1 MDIKHLQYFLE
12 VSKTENFTQAAENL
26 YITQPALSRIVKTL
40 EGDLGVALFHRSRKK
55 ITLTD
60 AGKVLHKHASKIA
73 AQITELEQEIDQI
86 RTLKTGHIRIGL
98 PTVVNSF
105 FFSQLIAD
113 FHLQYPGVTFHLEEN
128 GSKVIEEKVLDG
140 ELDCGVVVLN
150 NHLSADYYT
159 FVEDNLNL
167 VVSNQHSLAN
177 ENKKQIQIQDLKDES
192 FIMFNQDFESRNI
205 IIQACKQS
213 GFEPKIV
220 SETSQIDFLEEMV
233 ATNLGVTLLP
243 DSTSQSFT
251 KHIKRIPII
260 NPTISWNLAFIWKKD
275 TYLSQIN
282 KQFITFTKEKLIKHK
297 ET

>member
-40 EGDLGVALFHRSRKK
+40 ESDLGVALFHRSRKK

-60 AGKVLHKHASKIA
+60 AGKVLHMHASKIA
-73 AQITELEQEIDQI
+73 DQITEMEQEIDQI
-86 RTLKTGHIRIGL
+86 RTLKTGHVRIGL

-113 FHLQYPGVTFHLEEN
+113 FHHRYPGVTFHLEEN

-150 NHLSADYYT
+150 NHLTADYYT

-167 VVSNQHSLAN
+167 VVSNQHPLAI
-177 ENKKQIQIQDLKDES
+177 EHQIQIQDLKDQS

-205 IIQACKQS
+205 IIQACKNA

-251 KHIKRIPII
+251 KNIERIPIV
-260 NPTISWNLAFIWKKD
+260 NPIISWNLAFIWKKE

-282 KQFITFTKEKLIKHK
+282 KQFITFTKEKLIKQK
-297 ET
+297 ED

>member
-12 VSKTENFTQAAENL
+12 VIKTENFTQAAENL

-40 EGDLGVALFHRSRKK
+40 ESDLGVALFHRSRKK

-60 AGKVLHKHASKIA
+60 AGKVLHKHATKIA
-73 AQITELEQEIDQI
+73 DQITAMEQEIDQI
-86 RTLKTGHIRIGL
+86 RTLKTGHVRIGL

-105 FFSQLIAD
+105 FFSQLITD
-113 FHLQYPGVTFHLEEN
+113 FHQRYPGVTFHLEEN
-128 GSKVIEEKVLDG
+128 GSKIIEDKVLDG
-140 ELDCGVVVLN
+140 KLNCGVVVLN
-150 NHLSADYYT
+150 DHLTADYYT

-167 VVSNQHSLAN
+167 VVSNQHALAN
-177 ENKKQIQIQDLKDES
+177 QKQIQVQDLKDES

-205 IIQACKQS
+205 IIQACKKA

-243 DSTSQSFT
+243 DSTSHTFS
-251 KHIKRIPII
+251 KNIIRIPIV
-260 NPTISWNLAFIWKKD
+260 NPTIPWNLAFIWKKD
-275 TYLSQIN
+275 PHLSQIN
-282 KQFITFTKEKLIKHK
+282 KQFIAFTKEKLMQQK
-297 ET
+297 EN